1 MERTVSQE
9 ERIRRAEEIYNRRRI
24 ANGVRVSSSS
34 VNRVE
39 KKKVSLFKKMIMQ
52 LVICSVIY
60 IIFYLIKNTNYIF
73 SDDVINKTKEFLNY
87 DINFG
92 YIGQQI
98 TSFLEENFNGFNIF
112 NSSQEDNSSD
122 GTNGMVSNEVT
133 SNEISNEQRATNNV
147 QENNID
153 QNANQENIIEGNTV
167 QENNT
172 AENAE
177 DDSNNSDN
185 ANEVVGG
192 IGGASGEE
200 NSEEENLSQSEKDIK
215 YLKENYSFI
224 VPVTGTVTSP
234 YGEREATE
242 VVSANHKGI
251 DIGANE
257 GTAIYASMEGTVKV
271 SSEEG
276 EYGKHID
283 IVNGDVLT
291 RYAHCSKLLVKE
303 GDKVK
308 QGDKIA
314 EVGSTGNS
322 TGPHLHFEIRIEDR
336 TINPSDII
344 DF

>member
-112 NSSQEDNSSD
+112 NSSQEDNSSN

-172 AENAE
+172 AENVE
-177 DDSNNSDN
+177 VNSNNKDN

>member
-172 AENAE
+172 AENVE
-177 DDSNNSDN
+177 VNSNNKDN

-192 IGGASGEE
+192 IGGASEEE

-224 VPVTGTVTSP
+224 VPATGTVTSP

>member
-112 NSSQEDNSSD
+112 NSSQEDNSSN

-172 AENAE
+172 AENVE
-177 DDSNNSDN
+177 VNSNNKDN

-192 IGGASGEE
+192 IGGASEEE

-251 DIGANE
+251 DIGANK

>member
-122 GTNGMVSNEVT
+122 GTNGMVSNE
-133 SNEISNEQRATNNV
+133 ISNEQRATNNV

-192 IGGASGEE
+192 IGGASEEE

-336 TINPSDII
+336 TINPPDII
-344 DF
+344 NF